1 MEAKNTQRTKIEQA
15 QNVHIVERVSKERAM
30 GARIGCDGCYAKSSR
45 VVSSYSTIVSE
56 SGNHAAKTGNI
67 FRRSL

>member
-45 VVSSYSTIVSE
+45 VVSSYIV
-56 SGNHAAKTGNI
+56 
-67 FRRSL
+67 R